1 MVTRVKICGIAREQ
15 DAWAAAEAGADA
27 LGFVFEPTSPRCV
40 EGWQGLPDLVKA
52 LGPYMPAFAVYGRA
66 PSGSLPTGFRHVQ
79 AIARPRGFDGVFVQA
94 LGLGGD
100 LTVEAVLSQ
109 LGDAQALLLDAHKLG
124 QWGGTGE
131 TVDWG
136 LAREIVAAS
145 PIPVVLAGGL
155 RPENV
160 AQAIEQVR
168 PYAVDVSSG
177 VEAGPGVK
185 DRDRLRAFVRAAKG
199 LY

>member
-1 MVTRVKICGIAREQ
+1 MKICGITREE
-15 DAWAAAEAGADA
+15 DAWIAIEAGADA

-40 EGWQGLPDLVKA
+40 ESWQDLPDLVKA
-52 LGPYMPAFAVYGRA
+52 LGPYVPAFAVFGRP
-66 PSGSLPTGFRHVQ
+66 PSGSLPAGLRYVQ
-79 AIARPRGFDGVFVQA
+79 AIARPAGFDGVFVQA
-94 LGLGGD
+94 LGLGRGA
-100 LTVEAVLSQ
+100 TVDAVLGQ

-136 LAREIVAAS
+136 LAREIVQAS
-145 PIPVVLAGGL
+145 PVPVVLAGGL
-155 RPENV
+155 RPDNV

-177 VEAGPGVK
+177 VEAGPGIK
-185 DRDRLRAFVRAAKG
+185 DWERVRTFVRAAKG